1 MISRIVLRRCIRCGA
16 KAVKPRTGPGRT
28 TRYRM
33 MPCLPIPNDLP
44 IPACGRCR
52 SEYLDETTSSA
63 LAPHLYA
70 AFLDDLRV
78 RVRLATDILSQY
90 ISLRKLEL
98 RVGISQ
104 GYLSRLRAGVGN
116 PSPEL
121 VAHLALLCHD
131 PLIRLRELEQFWS
144 LPATEW
150 PPLPPRMPRCDPS
163 VRGSRPRTAGGIHD
177 RTHQ

>member
-1 MISRIVLRRCIRCGA
+1 MISRVALRRCIRCGA

-28 TRYRM
+28 TSYRM

-44 IPACGRCR
+44 IPTCGRCR
-52 SEYLDETTSSA
+52 SKYLDETTSSW
-63 LAPHLYA
+63 LVTQLHA
-70 AFLDDLRV
+70 AFLDALRV
-78 RVRLATDILSQY
+78 RVQLATDILSQY

-98 RVGISQ
+98 LIGISQ

-131 PLIRLRELEQFWS
+131 PLSRLRELEQFWS
-144 LPATEW
+144 LPPTEW
-150 PPLPPRMPRCDPS
+150 PPLPSRMPRCDLS
-163 VRGSRPRTAGGIHD
+163 IRGSRTLAAGGLHEQP
-177 RTHQ
+177 HQ